1 MMQFLREELGTILV
15 LFLVAAALAGAVWSM
30 RRGRRSG
37 RSGCGCGCDSC
48 PSKNN
53 CHPKK

>member
-48 PSKNN
+48 PSKNI